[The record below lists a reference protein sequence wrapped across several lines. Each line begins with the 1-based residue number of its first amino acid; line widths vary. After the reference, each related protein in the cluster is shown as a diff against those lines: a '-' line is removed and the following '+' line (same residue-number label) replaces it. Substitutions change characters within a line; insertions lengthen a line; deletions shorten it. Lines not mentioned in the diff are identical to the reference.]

1 MAPPGRSAIVLA
13 GGDGTRLRSLTRALS
28 GDERPKQF
36 CALVGGETLLEQ
48 TYRRVGMLVAPARTL
63 TVVTGHHER
72 HYAPVFAGVPRSL
85 VVVQPQNRGTAPA
98 IAYAL
103 ERLAT
108 LAPDAPVALVPSDHH
123 VSDDRAFAWSVEQAF
138 ETVMAW
144 PALTVLLGIAAD
156 RPEIEYGWI
165 EPGDPVP
172 AVAAPVYEV
181 RRFWEKPERAV
192 AERLHGRGCY
202 WNSFVM
208 VAYPSTLLGL
218 LRRATPALVDAMAP
232 LCARLGTPWEA
243 AAAAAVYAALPSVDF
258 SRAVLTPS
266 TSVLAVLAVTG
277 VDWTDLGDP
286 ARVMAVQKRL
296 AGAVAM
302 A

>member
-1 MAPPGRSAIVLA
+1 
-13 GGDGTRLRSLTRALS
+13 
-28 GDERPKQF
+28 
-36 CALVGGETLLEQ
+36 
-48 TYRRVGMLVAPARTL
+48 
-63 TVVTGHHER
+63 
-72 HYAPVFAGVPRSL
+72 
-85 VVVQPQNRGTAPA
+85 
-98 IAYAL
+98 
-103 ERLAT
+103 
-108 LAPDAPVALVPSDHH
+108 
-123 VSDDRAFAWSVEQAF
+123 
-138 ETVMAW
+138 
-144 PALTVLLGIAAD
+144 
-156 RPEIEYGWI
+156 
-165 EPGDPVP
+165 
-172 AVAAPVYEV
+172 
-181 RRFWEKPERAV
+181 V

-266 TSVLAVLAVTG
+266 TSALAVLAVTG